1 MIPSLRDEL
10 TGASRPGLPPFVLL
24 LPRGW
29 ASVPPTREAFSDLAA
44 RTSAVL
50 RSAHRPDLDAQF
62 RSILDRAAEEFLRRE
77 PVRLIYPADVPADEL
92 FPLSITAIRLTAPG
106 GGPLDPHVVAL
117 RRDRGARTLG
127 DDGVLLRWEEEH
139 THRVPGGEV
148 SVRSFDYLVAVPG
161 TQRCE
166 ALLFSAVVPS
176 AAAGERLDDETVR
189 AAGVLADA
197 IMSTFR
203 WSGA

>member
-10 TGASRPGLPPFVLL
+10 TGASRPELPPFVLL

-29 ASVPPTREAFSDLAA
+29 VSVEPTREAFADLTA

-62 RSILDRAAEEFLRRE
+62 RSMLGRAADEFLRRE
-77 PVRLIYPADVPADEL
+77 PLRLIYPADVPADEL
-92 FPLSITAIRLTAPG
+92 FPLSITAVRLAAPG
-106 GGPLDPHVVAL
+106 GGPLDPHVAAL

-127 DDGVLLRWEEEH
+127 GDGVLLRWEEEH
-139 THRVPGGEV
+139 VHRVPGGEL

-161 TQRCE
+161 TQRRE

-176 AAAGERLDDETVR
+176 SAAGERLDDETLR